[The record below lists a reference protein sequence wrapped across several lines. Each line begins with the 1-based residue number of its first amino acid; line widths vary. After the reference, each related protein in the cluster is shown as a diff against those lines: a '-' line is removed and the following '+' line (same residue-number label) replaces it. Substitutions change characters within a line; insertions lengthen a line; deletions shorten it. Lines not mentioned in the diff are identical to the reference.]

1 MVAKIFTLSDLEIDV
16 IENITSFTTHGFPE
30 V

>member
-1 MVAKIFTLSDLEIDV
+1 MVSKIFTLSDLEIDM
-16 IENITSFTTHGFPE
+16 IENMTSFTTHGFPK